1 MKVETG
7 QKVSVHYVGTLDDG
21 TEFDN
26 SRTKGDPL
34 GFVAGSGQ
42 LISGFDSAV
51 VGMSVGEVKN
61 VKIECADAYGEYM
74 PEAIVSVPKSQ
85 FPPDFQFEDG
95 AVVHGKNPDGS
106 LAAATIKSQDGFT
119 VTLDCNHPLAGKN
132 LNFEI
137 EVMDISE
144 NG

>member
-1 MKVETG
+1 MKVEVG
-7 QKVSVHYVGTLDDG
+7 QNVSVHYMGTLEDG

-26 SRTKGDPL
+26 SRTKGTPL
-34 GFVAGSGQ
+34 DFTVGSGQ
-42 LISGFDSAV
+42 LIPGFDSAV
-51 VGMSVGEVKN
+51 VGMGVGEVKSIK
-61 VKIECADAYGEYM
+61 VAPGEAYGDFI

-85 FPPDFQFEDG
+85 FPEGFQFEVG

-106 LAAATIKSQDGFT
+106 IAAATIASQDGFT

-137 EVMDISE
+137 EVVSINE
-144 NG
+144 NQ